1 MLHFQEFGR
10 FFAIFIVQQRCCNEP
25 RKLIMSIADIFA
37 AQLEELKQRDIE
49 SQRRTQALIE
59 RSRRLIEELE
69 AIDLDSEV

>member
-1 MLHFQEFGR
+1 
-10 FFAIFIVQQRCCNEP
+10 
-25 RKLIMSIADIFA
+25 MSIADMFA

-49 SQRRTQALIE
+49 SQRRTQELIE

>member
-1 MLHFQEFGR
+1 
-10 FFAIFIVQQRCCNEP
+10 
-25 RKLIMSIADIFA
+25 MSIADIFA
-37 AQLEELKQRDIE
+37 AKLEELKQRDVE

>member
-1 MLHFQEFGR
+1 
-10 FFAIFIVQQRCCNEP
+10 
-25 RKLIMSIADIFA
+25 MSIADMFA
-37 AQLEELKQRDIE
+37 AQLQELKRQDKE